1 MLSEI
6 LDPFLATL
14 YLCIL
19 TYARL
24 LSIHCF
30 LDELKLDK
38 EMESEAI
45 AAASQ
50 QNEKISFNTMIFG
63 LLTKQILPDATVLA
77 FSRSGEFF
85 NKEFL
90 NGESSMFSIVELTEE
105 DIEKMIGEVIEDPE
119 KRRSILQQIQEIDE
133 ELQTQI
139 LFVRWIMKLE
149 GLQLSGIT
157 EASDLFLYIIR
168 GNLGFQ
174 NSDIDAG
181 FTRLSTE
188 QKENLKKTFKMCRE
202 NLQENNDG
210 HSDQAGVIKGILT
223 EEEKFQSDSDLEI
236 PLSFLNEVGIF
247 EIPPASFDEVTL
259 TAQHLSFIEMF
270 AGAGILLC
278 SDIKSELEK
287 IKNKERFRAVAIY
300 IRDNFDNNFT
310 E

>member
-1 MLSEI
+1 MI
-6 LDPFLATL
+6 DDA
-14 YLCIL
+14 
-19 TYARL
+19 
-24 LSIHCF
+24 
-30 LDELKLDK
+30 K
-38 EMESEAI
+38 I
-45 AAASQ
+45 AGADVDRPCGYP
-50 QNEKISFNTMIFG
+50 TMIVG

-119 KRRSILQQIQEIDE
+119 QRRSILEQIRKIDWK
-133 ELQTQI
+133 LQTQI

-174 NSDIDAG
+174 NSAIDAG

-223 EEEKFQSDSDLEI
+223 EEEKFQSDSGLEI
-236 PLSFLNEVGIF
+236 PLTFLNEVGIF

-259 TAQHLSFIEMF
+259 TAQHLSFIEFF
-270 AGAGILLC
+270 AAAGILLS
-278 SDIKSELEK
+278 SDIKSEIEK
-287 IKNKERFRAVAIY
+287 IENRDRFKAVTVY
-300 IRDNFDNNFT
+300 IRKDFV
-310 E
+310 

>member
-1 MLSEI
+1 
-6 LDPFLATL
+6 
-14 YLCIL
+14 
-19 TYARL
+19 
-24 LSIHCF
+24 
-30 LDELKLDK
+30 
-38 EMESEAI
+38 MESEAI

-50 QNEKISFNTMIFG
+50 PNEKISFNTMIFG

-119 KRRSILQQIQEIDE
+119 QRRSILEQIREIDE

-223 EEEKFQSDSDLEI
+223 EEEKFQSDSGLEI
-236 PLSFLNEVGIF
+236 PLTFLNDVGIF

-287 IKNKERFRAVAIY
+287 IKNKQRFRAVAIY
-300 IRDNFDNNFT
+300 IRDDFDNNFT